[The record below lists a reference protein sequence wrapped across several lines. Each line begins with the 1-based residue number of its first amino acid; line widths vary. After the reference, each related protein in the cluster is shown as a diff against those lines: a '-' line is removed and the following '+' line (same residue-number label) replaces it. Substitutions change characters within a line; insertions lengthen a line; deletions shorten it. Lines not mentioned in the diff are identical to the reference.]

1 MQNRESGHVKPKA
14 YNAWDILALN
24 DLIKDKI
31 ENQQLKQKQHQER
44 IQMRRFY
51 DDQIQQKKIQKQH
64 EKYNDVQLGQHIKEK
79 VSTINRLMDLDSNKR
94 NMVRGQVALEN
105 ITAANMAKQKQEI
118 VENQAKFETIDT
130 LNQSNIAALVR

>member
-1 MQNRESGHVKPKA
+1 
-14 YNAWDILALN
+14 
-24 DLIKDKI
+24 
-31 ENQQLKQKQHQER
+31 
-44 IQMRRFY
+44 MRRFY
-51 DDQIQQKKIQKQH
+51 DDQIEQKKIQKQH